1 MQQARYFSQCCFTAG
16 PPSAMLA
23 HHKNNIGSMTHIC
36 RVSITI
42 VGGAGHQTQT
52 NVVSMVGQRHR
63 RWPTI
68 DTTLGDRPVFL
79 VGGDR

>member
-1 MQQARYFSQCCFTAG
+1 MPKIY
-16 PPSAMLA
+16 
-23 HHKNNIGSMTHIC
+23 
-36 RVSITI
+36 RVSIMI

-52 NVVSMVGQRHR
+52 NTVSMVGQRRR
-63 RWPTI
+63 RWPTL